1 MILFLLVLLAA
12 LAFEYVNGFHDAANA
27 IATVISTRV
36 LTARQ
41 AIIMAAIFNLVG
53 ASMGTAVASTIGK
66 GLVDT
71 HFVSMTTL
79 LAALV
84 SAILWGLFTW
94 WLGLP
99 SSSSHALI
107 GGLCGAAFASAGNHL
122 SVLKWNVPNAAKH
135 TADGLWPKV
144 VLPMVSSPLIGFA
157 VGMLL
162 MSLILVAFFWITPN
176 AAGRVFG
183 KLQLLSAA
191 AMAFSHGSNDA
202 QKTMGLITLALVTG
216 TQSGAFAH
224 LPAALGFLRIPE
236 FRDVPTWVIYT
247 CALTMAAGHGGRRL
261 PDHPHDGP
269 QGRAAPTRARVC
281 GGNVGGAGD
290 PFCQRAGHPGFHD
303 ARHQRVDHGRGRD
316 EAAERGEMGRR
327 WAYPLGL
334 GVDAAGDGG
343 GRVAGVPPPVKIT
356 LDIDALLA
364 DGRINA
370 DEYAR
375 LKSFASETTSS
386 LALNLVLAFG
396 IICVAGGT
404 VALVP
409 APATAIA
416 LGLVLAAAGGFLGAA
431 GARWTLLANILL
443 PLGALMGSAGLIA
456 ETEGSAGGFALV
468 AGLLI
473 AGAVAARSGLL
484 ASLSVFA
491 LLAALGGATGYE
503 HASYFLE
510 VTRPFLTVVVFAA
523 LMALGYGVAR
533 VVPPVFARIA
543 DIFARTAFVVVNLG
557 FWIGSLWGD
566 RHAFDTDS
574 DVGFIIGWALCIVG
588 TGAWGARTNNRWLV
602 NTAATFGAIHLYT
615 QWFEHLGA
623 TPGSIILA
631 GLFLIAAA
639 YALITYNRRAAK

>member
-1 MILFLLVLLAA
+1 M
-12 LAFEYVNGFHDAANA
+12 
-27 IATVISTRV
+27 
-36 LTARQ
+36 
-41 AIIMAAIFNLVG
+41 
-53 ASMGTAVASTIGK
+53 
-66 GLVDT
+66 
-71 HFVSMTTL
+71 
-79 LAALV
+79 
-84 SAILWGLFTW
+84 
-94 WLGLP
+94 
-99 SSSSHALI
+99 
-107 GGLCGAAFASAGNHL
+107 
-122 SVLKWNVPNAAKH
+122 
-135 TADGLWPKV
+135 
-144 VLPMVSSPLIGFA
+144 
-157 VGMLL
+157 
-162 MSLILVAFFWITPN
+162 
-176 AAGRVFG
+176 
-183 KLQLLSAA
+183 
-191 AMAFSHGSNDA
+191 
-202 QKTMGLITLALVTG
+202 
-216 TQSGAFAH
+216 
-224 LPAALGFLRIPE
+224 
-236 FRDVPTWVIYT
+236 
-247 CALTMAAGHGGRRL
+247 
-261 PDHPHDGP
+261 
-269 QGRAAPTRARVC
+269 
-281 GGNVGGAGD
+281 
-290 PFCQRAGHPGFHD
+290 
-303 ARHQRVDHGRGRD
+303 
-316 EAAERGEMGRR
+316 
-327 WAYPLGL
+327 
-334 GVDAAGDGG
+334 
-343 GRVAGVPPPVKIT
+343 KIT

-416 LGLVLAAAGGFLGAA
+416 LGLVLAAAGGFLGVA

-443 PLGALMGSAGLIA
+443 PLGALMGSAGIIA
-456 ETEGSAGGFALV
+456 ETQGSAGGFALV

-491 LLAALGGATGYE
+491 LLAALGGATEYE

-639 YALITYNRRAAK
+639 YALIAYNRRTAK